1 MIKADTERPFVII
14 YGWEVKEAFPNSFAI
29 ENKGIIVMSKF
40 SPDLLDIYEQDDLT
54 SFPLRIKDE
63 SYKCKGGK
71 NRLSYSCADVLFQRT
86 VALINI

>member
-1 MIKADTERPFVII
+1 
-14 YGWEVKEAFPNSFAI
+14 
-29 ENKGIIVMSKF
+29 MSKL
-40 SPDLLDIYEQDDLT
+40 SPDLLDIYERDDLT

-63 SYKCKGGK
+63 SYWCKGGK